1 MCFSHGKK
9 SDAFSTGAVLRFG
22 CGGARVTRETFLLV
36 SFKFLL
42 SLLRRAF
49 EWLLVFIFFF
59 WSFISFFTRLLAR
72 NNWLAFDT
80 TGAISRSVSHPFR
93 RSFGTLSEQLHRR
106 LWSILF
112 QLFHHNTATFQHFQA
127 YSRAISVQFQFSFK
141 AKWSNYP
148 LLNVGDSS
156 VVSVQFLTNYKTN
169 WS

>member
-59 WSFISFFTRLLAR
+59 FFDLLFRFSHVFWHVIIGWRLTRRAPFLAPFR
-72 NNWLAFDT
+72 TRSAALSGHFQSSCTADFDRFFSSCFT
-80 TGAISRSVSHPFR
+80 ITLQLSSTFRPILEQFQCNFSSVSKPSGRITH
-93 RSFGTLSEQLHRR
+93 
-106 LWSILF
+106 
-112 QLFHHNTATFQHFQA
+112 
-127 YSRAISVQFQFSFK
+127 Y
-141 AKWSNYP
+141 
-148 LLNVGDSS
+148 
-156 VVSVQFLTNYKTN
+156 
-169 WS
+169 

>member
-59 WSFISFFTRLLAR
+59 FDLLFRFSHVFWHVIIGWRLTRRAPFLA
-72 NNWLAFDT
+72 
-80 TGAISRSVSHPFR
+80 PFR
-93 RSFGTLSEQLHRR
+93 TRSTALSGH
-106 LWSILF
+106 F
-112 QLFHHNTATFQHFQA
+112 QSSCTADFDRFFSSCFTITHSTFQQFQA

-148 LLNVGDSS
+148 PLDVGDSS

-169 WS
+169 